1 MHTTDGIWVPS
12 YYRRRHPFLWLRA
25 AGGPQTQDWVA
36 GAVVAALVLVILAH
50 VRTPN
55 HEVAP
60 SAAVAEVATTA
71 AQAQDGSVMSADR
84 VAYAPQSSAVDK

>member
-1 MHTTDGIWVPS
+1 MNTTDGIWVPS

-25 AGGPQTQDWVA
+25 AGGPQTEDWVA
-36 GAVVAALVLVILAH
+36 GAVVAALVLLAL

-60 SAAVAEVATTA
+60 SAAVAEAATTA
-71 AQAQDGSVMSADR
+71 AQAQDGSVISADR
-84 VAYAPQSSAVDK
+84 VAYAPQPSAVDK